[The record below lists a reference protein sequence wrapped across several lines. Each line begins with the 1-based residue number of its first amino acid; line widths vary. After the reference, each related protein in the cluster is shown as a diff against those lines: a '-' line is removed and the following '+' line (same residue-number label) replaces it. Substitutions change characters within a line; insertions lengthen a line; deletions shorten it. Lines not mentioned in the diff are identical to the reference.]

1 MTSSSSG
8 QRQVDTFATTE
19 QILNRL
25 AEVCTKISQC
35 DYTTANELF
44 SYTIAG
50 KYPGITANLAES
62 FGMMLVKLEAREYQL
77 GKTIAKLDETCRQ
90 LTLGSSTLRR
100 ENKKLRESLI
110 SRHVTDKI
118 VGNSKSVAT
127 LLRQVERAAQVD
139 ATVLITGE
147 TGTGKGLLARRLHYG
162 GSRAKGP
169 FVAINCAAIPSS
181 LLESE
186 LFGIEKGVASGVD
199 ARIGRFEQ
207 ANNGT
212 LFLDEIGDMPLES
225 QAKILHVI
233 ENASVERIGGRRPVP
248 INVRI
253 VAATHRDL
261 AKACEEGAFRSDLY
275 YRLNVIRLYI
285 PALRERREDIS
296 LLAEHF
302 LRQCAAKAPIVP
314 RCITPQALRIL
325 QAYAWPGNIRE
336 LENEIERAA
345 LLSMNEGIT
354 PQDLSP
360 GLVPLDTD
368 DEAAGLFIQAPELLP
383 PHIFA
388 VDSAS
393 SSPEELEKSPDRAVS
408 PGQGAPASAGPDT
421 DPPHDSCPVGDDCGR
436 SAVPSLDSAEK
447 ELIARALEQSRGN
460 KSSAARML
468 GISREG
474 LRKKLKRLG
483 LTRTPCGT

>member
-1 MTSSSSG
+1 MTTSSSKDSQFG
-8 QRQVDTFATTE
+8 PFAPIE
-19 QILNRL
+19 QIMNQL
-25 AEVCTKISQC
+25 AEICTKVSQC
-35 DYTTANELF
+35 DYTAANELF

-50 KYPGITANLAES
+50 KYPTVTAKLAET

-90 LTLGSSTLRR
+90 LSLGSNTLRR
-100 ENKKLRESLI
+100 ENKKLRESL
-110 SRHVTDKI
+110 VTRQAGDKVI
-118 VGNSKSVAT
+118 GNSKAMT
-127 LLRQVERAAQVD
+127 MLLRQVERAAQVD

-225 QAKILHVI
+225 QAKILHAI
-233 ENASVERIGGRRPVP
+233 ESGSVERIGGRKPVP

-261 AKACEEGAFRSDLY
+261 TKACEHGSFRSDLY

-302 LRQCAAKAPIVP
+302 LQQCAAKAPIVP
-314 RCITPQALRIL
+314 RRITPQALGIL
-325 QAYAWPGNIRE
+325 QSYAWPGNIRE

-360 GLVPLDTD
+360 GLLPLDTD
-368 DEAAGLFIQAPELLP
+368 DATSHLFIQAPELLP
-383 PHIFA
+383 PHFFA
-388 VDSAS
+388 N
-393 SSPEELEKSPDRAVS
+393 PDRAFPLSDQTPVVPDSTGQAATAKNGRETESSHS
-408 PGQGAPASAGPDT
+408 PCPPGEEFEGAT
-421 DPPHDSCPVGDDCGR
+421 
-436 SAVPSLDSAEK
+436 AVPSLDSAEK
-447 ELIARALEQSRGN
+447 ELIVRALEQSGGN

-483 LTRTPCGT
+483 VTRKLCGT

>member
-8 QRQVDTFATTE
+8 QRQADSFVSLE
-19 QILNRL
+19 HILNRL

-35 DYTTANELF
+35 DYTAATELF
-44 SYTIAG
+44 TYTISG
-50 KYPGITANLAES
+50 HYPEITANLAEA
-62 FGMMLVKLEAREYQL
+62 FGMMLVQLETREYQL
-77 GKTIAKLDETCRQ
+77 SKTIAKLDETCRQ
-90 LTLGSSTLRR
+90 LSLGTNTLRR
-100 ENKKLRESLI
+100 ENKKLRENL
-110 SRHVTDKI
+110 VTHQTGERI
-118 VGNSKSVAT
+118 VGQSRAIT
-127 LLRQVERAAQVD
+127 DLLRQVERAAQVD

-147 TGTGKGLLARRLHYG
+147 TGTGKGLLARKLHYG

-233 ENASVERIGGRRPVP
+233 ENGSVERIGGRRPVP

-253 VAATHRDL
+253 VAATHQNL
-261 AKACEEGAFRSDLY
+261 EKACEEGLFRSDLF

-285 PALRERREDIS
+285 PSLKERREDIP

-302 LRQCAAKAPIVP
+302 LQQCTTKAPVVP
-314 RCITPQALRIL
+314 HSFTPQALNVL
-325 QAYAWPGNIRE
+325 QAYDWPGNIRE

-354 PQDLSP
+354 PRDLSP
-360 GLVPLDTD
+360 GLSPLGSDP
-368 DEAAGLFIQAPELLP
+368 ERAHLFMQAPELLP
-383 PHIFA
+383 PHT
-388 VDSAS
+388 
-393 SSPEELEKSPDRAVS
+393 LS
-408 PGQGAPASAGPDT
+408 PGHTPSALDKEVPARTGNAGWAAGGGANDGMAQETGHEDGEWSLSL
-421 DPPHDSCPVGDDCGR
+421 H
-436 SAVPSLDSAEK
+436 VPSLDDAEK
-447 ELIARALEQSRGN
+447 QLIARALEQSGGN

-483 LTRTPCGT
+483 LTQNTGGE

>member
-1 MTSSSSG
+1 MTRDSSG
-8 QRQVDTFATTE
+8 QDKSDSPQTTE
-19 QILNRL
+19 RVLNRL
-25 AEVCTKISQC
+25 AEICAKISQS
-35 DYTTANELF
+35 DYTAAKDLF
-44 SYTIAG
+44 AYTIRG
-50 KYPGITANLAES
+50 KQPEIAANLAES

-77 GKTIAKLDETCRQ
+77 SKTISELDAACRE
-90 LTLGSSTLRR
+90 LSRGSNTLRR
-100 ENKKLRESLI
+100 ENKKLRESLATRQSGHKI
-110 SRHVTDKI
+110 IGKSREI
-118 VGNSKSVAT
+118 T
-127 LLRQVERAAQVD
+127 LLLQQAERAAQVD

-147 TGTGKGLLARRLHYG
+147 TGTGKGLLAKRLHYG

-207 ANNGT
+207 ANGGT
-212 LFLDEIGDMPLES
+212 IFLDEIGDMPLES

-233 ENASVERIGGRRPVP
+233 ENGTVERIGGRKTIP

-253 VAATHRDL
+253 IAATHRDL
-261 AKACEEGAFRSDLY
+261 AKACEQGMFRPDLY

-285 PALRERREDIS
+285 PSLRERQEDIP

-302 LRQCAAKAPIVP
+302 LRMCSAKAPIVP
-314 RCITPQALRIL
+314 RCFTPQSLRIL
-325 QAYAWPGNIRE
+325 RSYAWPGNIRE
-336 LENEIERAA
+336 LENEVERAA

-360 GLVPLDTD
+360 ALSPIDANDPLF
-368 DEAAGLFIQAPELLP
+368 GKAPKLLP
-383 PHIFA
+383 PIPPEALAPRSSRLDPVPFDMHA
-388 VDSAS
+388 HAANGHGNGHPAAS
-393 SSPEELEKSPDRAVS
+393 GMRIGPVS
-408 PGQGAPASAGPDT
+408 VS
-421 DPPHDSCPVGDDCGR
+421 
-436 SAVPSLDSAEK
+436 VPSLGSAEK
-447 ELIARALEQSRGN
+447 ELIARALAQSRGN
-460 KSSAARML
+460 KSEAARLL

-483 LTRTPCGT
+483 MN